1 VSSPV
6 TRTSFRPT
14 WARAVA
20 AFTIA
25 WLIAAAMPAA
35 AQDPLPSWNNG
46 ASKQAIVAFVGRV
59 TKAGTPDFVPEP
71 QRIATFDNDGTLWI
85 EQPIYTQFEFAID
98 RVKLQAAAHP
108 EWKNTEPFASL
119 LDGNVGQAL
128 ANGEDSLVQVL
139 AATHAGMTTES
150 FERIAREWL
159 KTKRDA
165 RFKRPYSTLVYQPM
179 LELLNYL
186 RANGFK
192 TFIVSGGGV
201 EFMRAYAEEAYG
213 IPPEQVIGSSG
224 RLKYQLRGDV
234 PELLKLP
241 AVDVVNDKEG
251 KVLSIQKVIGRRP
264 IAAFGNSDGDLQML
278 EWTAAGKGARLALLV
293 HHDDEAREWA
303 YDRGSKIGTLDKA
316 LDVATAK
323 KWVVVSMK
331 NDWNAILPKQ

>member
-1 VSSPV
+1 MKGL
-6 TRTSFRPT
+6 TTFR
-14 WARAVA
+14 AAA
-20 AFTIA
+20 AFTLA
-25 WLIAAAMPAA
+25 WLIVAAMPVA
-35 AQDPLPSWNNG
+35 AQDPLPSWNNT

-59 TKAGTPDFVPEP
+59 TKAGTPDFVPVP
-71 QRIATFDNDGTLWI
+71 QRIATFDNDGTLWV
-85 EQPIYTQFEFAID
+85 EQPIYTQFAFAID

-108 EWKNTEPFASL
+108 EWKTTEPFASL
-119 LDGNVGQAL
+119 IDGNVEHAL
-128 ANGEDSLVQVL
+128 ASGEDSVVQVL
-139 AATHAGMTTES
+139 AATHAGMTTDS
-150 FERIAREWL
+150 FDRIAREWL

-241 AVDVVNDKEG
+241 AVDVVNDKDG
-251 KVLSIQKVIGRRP
+251 KVISIQKVIGRRP

-293 HHDDEAREWA
+293 HHDDAAREWA

-316 LDVATAK
+316 LDAAAAK

-331 NDWNAILPKQ
+331 DDWNTILPKQ

>member
-1 VSSPV
+1 MIKQA
-6 TRTSFRPT
+6 
-14 WARAVA
+14 ARRLLA
-20 AFTIA
+20 AFAFA
-25 WLIAAAMPAA
+25 WLIAAAPLAA
-35 AQDPLPSWNNG
+35 AQDPLPSWNDG
-46 ASKQAIVAFVGRV
+46 ASKRAIVAFVARV
-59 TKAGTPDFVPEP
+59 TKAGPDFVPVPE
-71 QRIATFDNDGTLWI
+71 RIATFDNDGTLWV
-85 EQPIYTQFEFAID
+85 EQPIYTQLEFAID

-119 LDGNVGQAL
+119 IDGNTERAL
-128 ANGEDSLVQVL
+128 AGGEEALLQVL

-150 FERIAREWL
+150 YERIAREWVR
-159 KTKRDA
+159 TKRDA

-224 RLKYQLRGDV
+224 RLKYQMRGDV

-241 AVDVVNDKEG
+241 AVDVMNDKDG
-251 KVLSIQKVIGRRP
+251 KVVSIHKAIGRRP

-278 EWTAAGKGARLALLV
+278 EWTSAGKGARLALLV
-293 HHDDEAREWA
+293 HHTDATREWA
-303 YDRGSKIGTLDKA
+303 YDRGSHVGALDKA
-316 LDVATAK
+316 LDAAVAK

-331 NDWNAILPKQ
+331 DDWNTIFPK

>member
-1 VSSPV
+1 VKGL
-6 TRTSFRPT
+6 TTFR
-14 WARAVA
+14 AAA
-20 AFTIA
+20 AFTLA
-25 WLIAAAMPAA
+25 WLIVAAMPVA
-35 AQDPLPSWNNG
+35 AQDPLPSWNNT

-59 TKAGTPDFVPEP
+59 TKAGTPDFVPVP
-71 QRIATFDNDGTLWI
+71 QRIATFDNDGTLWV
-85 EQPIYTQFEFAID
+85 EQPIYTQFAFAID

-108 EWKNTEPFASL
+108 EWKTTEPFASL
-119 LDGNVGQAL
+119 IDGNVEHAL
-128 ANGEDSLVQVL
+128 ASGEDSVVQVL
-139 AATHAGMTTES
+139 AATHAGMTTDS
-150 FERIAREWL
+150 FDRIAREWL

-241 AVDVVNDKEG
+241 AVDVVNDKDG
-251 KVLSIQKVIGRRP
+251 KVISIQKVIGRRP

-293 HHDDEAREWA
+293 HHDDAAREWA

-316 LDVATAK
+316 LDAAAAK

-331 NDWNAILPKQ
+331 DDWNTILPKQ

>member
-1 VSSPV
+1 VIKQ
-6 TRTSFRPT
+6 T
-14 WARAVA
+14 ARRLRAAVA
-20 AFTIA
+20 FA
-25 WLIAAAMPAA
+25 WLIAVAPLAA
-35 AQDPLPSWNNG
+35 AQDPLPSWNDG
-46 ASKQAIVAFVGRV
+46 ASKRAIVAFVARV
-59 TKAGTPDFVPEP
+59 TNAGPDFVPVP
-71 QRIATFDNDGTLWI
+71 QRIATFDNDGTLWV
-85 EQPIYTQFEFAID
+85 EQPVYTQLEFAID

-119 LDGNVGQAL
+119 IDGNTERAL
-128 ANGEDSLVQVL
+128 AGGEEALLQVL

-150 FERIAREWL
+150 YERIAREWVR
-159 KTKRDA
+159 TKRDA

-179 LELLNYL
+179 LELLNFL

-241 AVDVVNDKEG
+241 AVDVMNDKDG
-251 KVLSIQKVIGRRP
+251 KVVSIQKAIGRRP

-293 HHDDEAREWA
+293 HHTDGTREWA
-303 YDRGSKIGTLDKA
+303 YDRGSKIGGLDKA
-316 LDVATAK
+316 LDTAIAR

-331 NDWNAILPKQ
+331 DDWSTIFPK

>member
-1 VSSPV
+1 MIRQA
-6 TRTSFRPT
+6 TGRI
-14 WARAVA
+14 VA
-20 AFTIA
+20 AFTFVWPILF
-25 WLIAAAMPAA
+25 LIVAAPQAS

-46 ASKQAIVAFVGRV
+46 ASKQAIVAFVARV
-59 TKAGTPDFVPEP
+59 TKAGTPDFVPVP

-85 EQPIYTQFEFAID
+85 EQPIYTQFEFAFD
-98 RVKLQAAAHP
+98 RIKLLAAGHP
-108 EWKNTEPFASL
+108 EWKNTEPFASVI
-119 LDGNVGQAL
+119 DGDIGRAL
-128 ANGEDSLVQVL
+128 AGGEEALLQVL

-150 FERIAREWL
+150 YDRIAREWL

-165 RFKRPYSTLVYQPM
+165 RYKREYSKLVYQPM

-201 EFMRAYAEEAYG
+201 EFIRAYAEEAYG

-224 RLKYQLRGDV
+224 RLKYQMRGDV

-241 AVDVVNDKEG
+241 AVDVVNDKDG
-251 KVLSIQKVIGRRP
+251 KVVSIQKVIGRRP

-293 HHDDEAREWA
+293 HHDDAAREWA
-303 YDRGSKIGTLDKA
+303 YDRGSKIGGLDKA
-316 LDVATAK
+316 LDAAIAK

-331 NDWNAILPKQ
+331 DDWNTIFPK

>member
-1 VSSPV
+1 VIKQA
-6 TRTSFRPT
+6 
-14 WARAVA
+14 ARRLLA
-20 AFTIA
+20 AFAFA
-25 WLIAAAMPAA
+25 WLIAAAPLAA
-35 AQDPLPSWNNG
+35 AQDPLPSWNDG
-46 ASKQAIVAFVGRV
+46 ASKRAIVAFVARV
-59 TKAGTPDFVPEP
+59 TKAGPDFVPVPE
-71 QRIATFDNDGTLWI
+71 RIATFDNDGTLWV
-85 EQPIYTQFEFAID
+85 EQPIYTQLEFAID

-119 LDGNVGQAL
+119 IDGNTERAL
-128 ANGEDSLVQVL
+128 AGGEEALLQVL

-150 FERIAREWL
+150 YERIAREWVR
-159 KTKRDA
+159 TKRDA

-224 RLKYQLRGDV
+224 RLKYQMRGDV

-241 AVDVVNDKEG
+241 AVDVMNDKDG
-251 KVLSIQKVIGRRP
+251 KVVSIHKAIGRRP

-278 EWTAAGKGARLALLV
+278 EWTSAGKGARLALLV
-293 HHDDEAREWA
+293 HHTDATREWA
-303 YDRGSKIGTLDKA
+303 YDRGSHVGALDKA
-316 LDVATAK
+316 LDAAVAK

-331 NDWNAILPKQ
+331 DDWNTIFPK